1 MLALTGITTWIRIG
15 LIAALAFAMYLAY
28 SWGFEV
34 IQTYNDN
41 IAKITKL
48 ERDAALRETRLASKQ
63 TVIERQRAAIDASKC
78 KAQIDKWIKDPDLL
92 KKPDAFGG
100 NGGG

>member
-1 MLALTGITTWIRIG
+1 MFALTGIASYIRIG
-15 LIAALAFAMYLAY
+15 LLIAFVVAVYLAY
-28 SWGFEV
+28 QWGSD
-34 IQTYNDN
+34 IITTYNEN
-41 IAKITKL
+41 IVKVARL
-48 ERDAALRETRLASKQ
+48 EREATLRESRLASKQ